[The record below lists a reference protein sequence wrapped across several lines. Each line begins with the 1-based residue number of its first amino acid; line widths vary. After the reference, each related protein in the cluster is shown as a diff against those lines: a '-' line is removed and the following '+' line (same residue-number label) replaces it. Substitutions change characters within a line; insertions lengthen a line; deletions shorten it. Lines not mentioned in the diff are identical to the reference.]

1 MLGKNCDNLINELD
15 ASASLFL
22 RFSNDVRVTAFVG
35 LDWNT
40 GMLADVRLCAGERE
54 FMLTMNEV
62 DHAEVRLWVWMRIL
76 AKGARET
83 KTATQDYRMMHY

>member
-1 MLGKNCDNLINELD
+1 
-15 ASASLFL
+15 
-22 RFSNDVRVTAFVG
+22 
-35 LDWNT
+35 
-40 GMLADVRLCAGERE
+40 MLADVRLCAGGRE

-83 KTATQDYRMMHY
+83 KTATQDYRMMYY